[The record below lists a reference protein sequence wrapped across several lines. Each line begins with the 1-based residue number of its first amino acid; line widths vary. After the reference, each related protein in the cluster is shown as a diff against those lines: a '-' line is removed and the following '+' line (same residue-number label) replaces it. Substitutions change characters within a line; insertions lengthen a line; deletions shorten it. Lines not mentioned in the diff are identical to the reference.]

1 MTARNDGQYKL
12 QIAMDSLQM
21 ILPHTAVTGRQTL
34 HKNLQT
40 LQTEYDDLSTLM
52 CNICSILEECL
63 SQWMLYDNELEQ
75 MQLWLTES
83 ENHIEK
89 ESKLQTTLQEKKL
102 SLERIMVSFS

>member
-52 CNICSILEECL
+52 CNTCSILEECL

-102 SLERIMVSFS
+102 SLERVMVSFS